1 MKYKLSDCITI
12 ISGGTPKKSQ
22 ESYWNGN
29 IPWITVKDFNGKYV
43 STTTDSITLE
53 GLKHSSANLTEDQ
66 DILISA
72 RGTVGKVLMVG
83 AGYTFNQSI
92 YCLRADRSV
101 LVSDYLFYWLEKNVS
116 LVKQGTH
123 GSVFETITKDTF
135 NHLII
140 DLPDL
145 KEQYQI
151 AHKLSMF
158 DRKINLNE
166 QINDNLLE
174 LINSIYSARQSSDA
188 KKEKIHIS
196 DLFDTSSTTY
206 RINEHSNEFVWHF
219 SIPNFD
225 QQRYPTIDSVKDIKS
240 NKIIV
245 KHFSVLVSKL
255 NPTTRR
261 IWAPSTDSFNKYSKV
276 CSTEFVSISGND
288 ITEQATIFAIT
299 RSDDFMKYL
308 SSKATGSTNSRQRVK
323 PIDIYSY
330 TLPIS
335 KSTLSQIQKQL
346 ALLLQKLQSNQ
357 DEIITLIK
365 LKQEL
370 LFKYF

>member
-1 MKYKLSDCITI
+1 MLVKLKDVTYLVNDRRERRSDDVNHFVSTENLLSDRRGVSFPAST
-12 ISGGTPKKSQ
+12 SPKS
-22 ESYWNGN
+22 
-29 IPWITVKDFNGKYV
+29 KYV
-43 STTTDSITLE
+43 HAYTK
-53 GLKHSSANLTEDQ
+53 G
-66 DILISA
+66 DILISNIRPYFKKIWKA
-72 RGTVGKVLMVG
+72 TFDGTRSADVLC
-83 AGYTFNQSI
+83 F
-92 YCLRADRSV
+92 RSSAKE
-101 LVSDYLFYWLEKNVS
+101 LSQDYLYVLLESESFFNYVTKTAKGTKMPRGDKSAILEFEFNLPS
-116 LVKQGTH
+116 LKIQKEISH
-123 GSVFETITKDTF
+123 Q
-135 NHLII
+135 II
-140 DLPDL
+140 SIE
-145 KEQYQI
+145 K
-151 AHKLSMF
+151 
-158 DRKINLNE
+158 KIRLNE

-245 KHFSVLVSKL
+245 KPFSVLVSKL

>member
-1 MKYKLSDCITI
+1 MYDNAFTSFF
-12 ISGGTPKKSQ
+12 G
-22 ESYWNGN
+22 
-29 IPWITVKDFNGKYV
+29 
-43 STTTDSITLE
+43 
-53 GLKHSSANLTEDQ
+53 
-66 DILISA
+66 
-72 RGTVGKVLMVG
+72 R
-83 AGYTFNQSI
+83 
-92 YCLRADRSV
+92 
-101 LVSDYLFYWLEKNVS
+101 
-116 LVKQGTH
+116 
-123 GSVFETITKDTF
+123 
-135 NHLII
+135 
-140 DLPDL
+140 
-145 KEQYQI
+145 
-151 AHKLSMF
+151 
-158 DRKINLNE
+158 
-166 QINDNLLE
+166 INDNLLE

-245 KHFSVLVSKL
+245 KPFSVLVSKL